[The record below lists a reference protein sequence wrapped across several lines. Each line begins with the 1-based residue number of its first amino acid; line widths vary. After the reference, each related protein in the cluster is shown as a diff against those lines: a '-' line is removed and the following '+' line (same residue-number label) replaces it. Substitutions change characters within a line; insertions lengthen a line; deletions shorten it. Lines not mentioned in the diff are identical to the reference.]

1 MLQQVAKRSL
11 GLLARA
17 GTRSFAAEAAPAAV
31 ASDIG
36 YVSQVRPLATSTTQ
50 ICSSGTA
57 ALLQAFYAVEKRGMI
72 ASVWPQQGVHSSAAR
87 VLVLLAVSCTERG
100 EQRENEQRNRSSGYS
115 CHDALGCAGWVYSSS
130 RKTGGS

>member
-1 MLQQVAKRSL
+1 VQQVLCWVTRLASLSRSCTMLQQVAKRSL

-50 ICSSGTA
+50 ICSSGTT
-57 ALLQAFYAVEKRGMI
+57 AVLGACFANVKQCAI
-72 ASVWPQQGVHSSAAR
+72 ASVWAQKGVHSLAAR
-87 VLVLLAVSCTERG
+87 VLVLLPVLRTERG
-100 EQRENEQRNRSSGYS
+100 DSAVKS
-115 CHDALGCAGWVYSSS
+115 CGNCD
-130 RKTGGS
+130 